1 MRRRLKASFTVEAAF
16 VIPLILFLFVI
27 LMYLFFYYH
36 DKTVLIAGVQEAAVY
51 GCGRSMPKEQEIE
64 AFLLNQIDNRLLLF
78 SKVEDEV
85 QIKKDEIIVCCWSES
100 KGMRIEA
107 NVAHSRTEPERFI
120 RNIRKLEKIGEKV
133 EEVVKDTHQE

>member
-1 MRRRLKASFTVEAAF
+1 
-16 VIPLILFLFVI
+16 
-27 LMYLFFYYH
+27 
-36 DKTVLIAGVQEAAVY
+36 
-51 GCGRSMPKEQEIE
+51 MPKEQEIE
-64 AFLLNQIDNRLLLF
+64 AFLSNQIDSRLLLF
-78 SKVEDEV
+78 SNVENEV